1 MPEVKNIFVGAKM
14 NKDLNP
20 RLISKNEY
28 IDARNAEV
36 MNSERGDSGLLQ
48 NVSGN
53 SIETS
58 FAFDGVEL
66 DGVNLEIIGFFIDS
80 TNNRLFAF
88 ITDWN
93 DASSDGLST
102 YAPSTSHHYICMYD
116 VGSGRSTTLVSG
128 SFLNFAKG
136 NSVLGINLL
145 EDLLFF
151 TDNRNQPRKINVNT
165 AIGDTLYYSK
175 EEDISVAKYYPW
187 KPISFLKNKVTPGVT
202 PYSLQKNTSL
212 EIKNQVYAQKT
223 TPSEPFN
230 GEMILTETGSYGDL
244 EVQGT
249 FTSGWLSNTKVIVKG
264 SGLSED
270 LEILF
275 SSSDA
280 NVKFYD
286 SPSLETQIQ
295 ATLIVRDINIEKENT
310 MKDVTS
316 IDLPL
321 TQTLTIVSS
330 NSSSFITSNAVNQNW
345 IGSTLYVKSNTL
357 PSDGVTVTN
366 VQSIGSSQY
375 RITHT
380 TATLNLTEEEK
391 VVLGG
396 NPYYNGLFKG
406 DTNFISDRFIR
417 FSYRFK
423 YDDNEYSL
431 DAPFSQI
438 VFIPNQDGYFLEDK
452 VPTNI
457 NTEDA
462 NSDENNAIKS
472 SIVSFFE
479 NKINQVDLSIPMPN
493 GISSSAKLTKDLN
506 VREIEILYKESDKTS
521 IQVLESIS
529 TDDLNL
535 GTSNKYVYTYTS
547 QSPVKTLTSKE
558 STRASDKIP
567 IKAKAQEIS
576 GNRVIYGNYLVRT
589 ARPSTLDYN
598 LISSEKPELGLL
610 NSLSELEFPNS
621 VVKQNRSYKVGIVLV
636 DKFGRQSDVITSNN
650 STIYTPYETI
660 GGFIDS
666 GTSVYRGESLKLDF
680 LTPIPEDK
688 GYLPGYAGLYSET
701 NPLGWYT
708 YKVVVQQKEQDYYN
722 VYLPTILNFAPQL
735 NVAGGNPL
743 ISSSGVAYITLF
755 SDNINKVPRN
765 LKEVGAQ
772 DLQYS
777 SSANLYGRV
786 FNTIFSN
793 TTATSKQF
801 LPSPTPDKVVLIGT
815 RDDVGM
821 NKTNDGGDYNVSP
834 FYSIP
839 STATTANPPVYNTT
853 NLGAN
858 PYIAKVSTQKLIGAS
873 GGDVFGAALNQSQV
887 DFNRV
892 RLNVY
897 ETEAVNSNIDI
908 FYETGTGGLISDL
921 NNEIKTAE
929 SSVRPARINGWS
941 WSLSESTTPS
951 SSATPSDFDIVTNE
965 GVSLCDLAAA
975 SGSNSVITG
984 EIISI
989 RNRAEP
995 SPWRIEDLGL
1005 FELFQGSSNK
1015 KFRIKVK
1022 ANKYFVHTAGSYQIN
1037 SYIFNF
1043 RFTNTVTDSIT
1054 GVSEKYSIDIQES
1067 SDNNL
1072 INEQP
1077 TVVGKTL
1084 SSPEFLEWCF
1094 GRSKLGLNIQ
1104 DEPVGLVNGRPV
1116 VEPYSVLSPYLQYWN
1131 SSPFSTAVYAD
1142 TAPPLQGVG
1151 PNGRR
1156 VTRMTPN
1163 LLDIY
1168 KKERNSGW
1176 NDLEVFNFQNG
1187 SASNNPS
1194 DKKKGMVVTLE
1205 ALRFI
1210 NVFKQPPL
1218 YAQDSKW
1225 IDLTRR
1231 PYVQIWTK
1239 QGGFSDIG
1247 ALIPESGSTLYPNL
1261 SNVFRLQELTDG
1273 TYNLQFNN
1281 NTIVYQDKVGGGAA
1295 TQYRLFFK
1303 VYDSSR
1309 DAQGNVAGWGR
1320 NKRGFERLSIDV
1332 LVSNNKP

>member
-1 MPEVKNIFVGAKM
+1 MPEVKNIFTGAKM

-36 MNSERGDSGLLQ
+36 MNSESGDSGLLQ

-151 TDNRNQPRKINVNT
+151 TDDRNQPRKINVNT

-187 KPISFLKNKVTPGVT
+187 KPISFLKNKVTPGIT

-212 EIKNQVYAQKT
+212 EIKNQVYAQK
-223 TPSEPFN
+223 SNLPFN

-275 SSSDA
+275 SSSDPS
-280 NVKFYD
+280 VIFYD

-345 IGSTLYVKSNTL
+345 IGSTLYLKNANGSPDTL
-357 PSDGVTVTN
+357 PSAGVTVTTVASTGN
-366 VQSIGSSQY
+366 NEY
-375 RITHT
+375 TITHT
-380 TATLNLTEEEK
+380 GNFSIPSGFT

-438 VFIPNQDGYFLEDK
+438 VFIPKQDGYFLEDK
-452 VPTNI
+452 VPANI

-735 NVAGGNPL
+735 NVAAGASL

-755 SDNINKVPRN
+755 SDNINKVPRD

-786 FNTIFSN
+786 FNTIFAAAA
-793 TTATSKQF
+793 ATSKQF

-821 NKTNDGGDYNVSP
+821 NKTNDGGDYKVSP

-839 STATTANPPVYNTT
+839 STVTTANPPVYNTT

-873 GGDVFGAALNQSQV
+873 GGDVFATGQPNQSQV

-929 SSVRPARINGWS
+929 SSLRPARINGWS
-941 WSLSESTTPS
+941 WSLSESTTPF
-951 SSATPSDFDIVTNE
+951 SSATPLDFDIVTNE
-965 GVSLCDLAAA
+965 GVSLCDLAALN
-975 SGSNSVITG
+975 SNSVITG

-995 SPWRIEDLGL
+995 TPWKIEDLGL
-1005 FELFQGSSNK
+1005 FELFQSPSNK

-1022 ANKYFVHTAGSYQIN
+1022 EDKYFVHTAGSFQVN

-1043 RFTNTVTDSIT
+1043 RFTNTVTEN
-1054 GVSEKYSIDIQES
+1054 GVTKAYSIDIQES

-1077 TVVGKTL
+1077 TVIDKTL
-1084 SSPEFLEWCF
+1084 SAPEFLEWSF
-1094 GRSKLGLNIQ
+1094 GRAKPGLNGVPEILSPLIYNPA
-1104 DEPVGLVNGRPV
+1104 DEVGLSIRYWSSQPFTYAAYRDPPRP
-1116 VEPYSVLSPYLQYWN
+1116 
-1131 SSPFSTAVYAD
+1131 AKIR
-1142 TAPPLQGVG
+1142 GVG

-1163 LLDIY
+1163 LPDIY
-1168 KKERNSGW
+1168 KKERNPGW
-1176 NDLEVFNFQNG
+1176 NDLEVFDFQNG
-1187 SASNNPS
+1187 SASLKIS

-1210 NVFKQPPL
+1210 DVFRQPPL

-1225 IDLTRR
+1225 IDLTTDT
-1231 PYVQIWTK
+1231 YTQGWTK
-1239 QGGFSDIG
+1239 QGGS
-1247 ALIPESGSTLYPNL
+1247 SGLQYGKTLYPNL

-1273 TYNLQFNN
+1273 TYSLQFNN
-1281 NTIVYQDKVGGGAA
+1281 DTIVYQQKVGGGAA

-1309 DAQGNVAGWGR
+1309 DAQGNLAGWGR
-1320 NKRGFERLSIDV
+1320 NKKGFERLSIDV

>member
-36 MNSERGDSGLLQ
+36 VNSEGMDSGLLQ

-58 FAFDGVEL
+58 FGSDGIEL
-66 DGVNLEIIGFFIDS
+66 DGINLEIIGFFIDS

-93 DASSDGLST
+93 DTSSDGLSN
-102 YAPSTSHHYICMYD
+102 YASSTSHHYICMYD
-116 VGSGRSTTLVSG
+116 VGSRRSTTLVSG

-136 NSVLGINLL
+136 NLVLGINLL

-151 TDNRNQPRKINVNT
+151 TDNRNQPRKINVST
-165 AIGDTLYYSK
+165 AIGDTSYYSK

-187 KPISFLKNKVTPGVT
+187 KPISFLKNKVTPDIT
-202 PYSLQKNTSL
+202 PYSLQPNTSL
-212 EIKNQVYAQKT
+212 EIKNQVYAET
-223 TPSEPFN
+223 TALPATAFDGDIN
-230 GEMILTETGSYGDL
+230 FTNATYGDL
-244 EVQGT
+244 EIKAT
-249 FTSGWLSNTKVIVKG
+249 FISGWLSAAIVIEKG
-264 SGLSED
+264 EGLSED
-270 LEILF
+270 QELLF
-275 SSSDA
+275 SSPSSLI
-280 NVKFYD
+280 FYD
-286 SPSLETQIQ
+286 SPSLGTPIQ

-321 TQTLTIVSS
+321 TQTLTIVSAA
-330 NSSSFITSNAVNQNW
+330 SSEFVTSDAVNENW
-345 IGSTLYVKSNTL
+345 IGSTLYVLDSNNNPETL
-357 PSDGVTVTN
+357 PSSGVTVTAIDVVGGN
-366 VQSIGSSQY
+366 Y
-375 RITHT
+375 KITHT
-380 TATLNLTEEEK
+380 PANLNLNLGKK

-396 NPYYNGLFKG
+396 NPYYDSLFKG

-423 YDDNEYSL
+423 YDDDEYSL

-452 VPTNI
+452 VPSSI
-457 NTEDA
+457 NDEPA

-472 SIVSFFE
+472 SIISFFE
-479 NKINQVDLSIPMPN
+479 NKVNQVDLSIPMPD
-493 GISSSAKLTKDLN
+493 GISSSAQLTKDLN
-506 VREIEILYKESDKTS
+506 VKEIEILFKESDKTS

-529 TDDLNL
+529 TDELNL
-535 GTSNKYVYTYTS
+535 STSNKYVYAYNS

-567 IKAKAQEIS
+567 IRAKAQEIS
-576 GNRVIYGNYLVRT
+576 GNRVIYANYLVRT

-598 LISSEKPELGLL
+598 LLSSEKPKLGNL
-610 NSLSELEFPNS
+610 NSLSELEYPNS

-636 DKFGRQSDVITSNN
+636 DKFGRQSDVITSKN

-660 GGFIDS
+660 GEFIGDS

-688 GYLPGYAGLYSET
+688 GYLPGYAGLYSAT

-735 NVAGGNPL
+735 NGTLV
-743 ISSSGVAYITLF
+743 SSSGVAYITLF
-755 SDNINKVPRN
+755 SDNINKVPRD

-786 FNTIFSN
+786 FNDKFKTAE
-793 TTATSKQF
+793 ATSKQF
-801 LPSPTPDKVVLIGT
+801 LPSPTPDKVILIGT

-839 STATTANPPVYNTT
+839 STATTGPPPVYNTT

-858 PYIAKVSTQKLIGAS
+858 PYIAKVSTQKLIGAP
-873 GGDVFGAALNQSQV
+873 GGDVVSPGAINQSQV

-897 ETEAVNSNIDI
+897 ETKPVESNLDI

-921 NNEIKTAE
+921 NNQIKTAE
-929 SSVRPARINGWS
+929 SSLRPSRINGWS
-941 WSLSESTTPS
+941 WYLSEATQPLSF
-951 SSATPSDFDIVTNE
+951 ATPSDFDIVTNE
-965 GVSLCDLAAA
+965 GVSLCDIAAVDP
-975 SGSNSVITG
+975 NSVITG

-989 RNRAEP
+989 RNRVTPEP
-995 SPWRIEDLGL
+995 WKIEDLGL
-1005 FELFQGSSNK
+1005 FELVQDVNTK
-1015 KFRIKVK
+1015 KFRIKVN
-1022 ANKYFVHTAGSYQIN
+1022 ANKYFVHTAGSYITA

-1043 RFTNTVTDSIT
+1043 KFTNTVTEGSVT
-1054 GVSEKYSIDIQES
+1054 KNYSINIQES
-1067 SDNNL
+1067 SDNDL
-1072 INEQP
+1072 TNEQP
-1077 TVVGKTL
+1077 IAVGKTF
-1084 SSPEFLEWCF
+1084 SAPEFLEWCY
-1094 GRSKLGLNIQ
+1094 GRGKLGLTQ
-1104 DEPVGLVNGRPV
+1104 DEPLGLINGRLAINPATTYGRGYFV
-1116 VEPYSVLSPYLQYWN
+1116 YWN
-1131 SSPFSTAVYAD
+1131 SSPFTFAIYAD
-1142 TAPPLQGVG
+1142 TREGVG
-1151 PNGRR
+1151 PNGRK

-1163 LLDIY
+1163 LPNIL
-1168 KKERNSGW
+1168 KRQSSNGW
-1176 NDLEVFNFQNG
+1176 NLLEVFDFNNG
-1187 SASNNPS
+1187 SASPNNI
-1194 DKKKGMVVTLE
+1194 DKKKGIILTLE
-1205 ALRFI
+1205 ALRFWD
-1210 NVFKQPPL
+1210 VWRQPPA
-1218 YAQDSKW
+1218 YAQNSKW
-1225 IDLTRR
+1225 VDLTNR
-1231 PYVQIWTK
+1231 PYQQRWRKNNDNGYTDYPEMK
-1239 QGGFSDIG
+1239 DI
-1247 ALIPESGSTLYPNL
+1247 
-1261 SNVFRLQELTDG
+1261 FRLAEQPDG
-1273 TYNLQFNN
+1273 KYNLEFNN
-1281 NTIVYQDKVGGGAA
+1281 NEIVYQNKTDGG
-1295 TQYRLFFK
+1295 TKYRLFFRI
-1303 VYDSSR
+1303 YDSSR
-1309 DAQGNVAGWGR
+1309 DAQGNVVGWGR
-1320 NKRGFERLSIDV
+1320 NKKGFERLSIDV
-1332 LVSNNKP
+1332 EVFNGPR

>member
-36 MNSERGDSGLLQ
+36 INSEGMDSGLLQ

-58 FAFDGVEL
+58 FGSDGIEL
-66 DGVNLEIIGFFIDS
+66 EGINLEVIGFYIDS
-80 TNNRLFAF
+80 TNNRIFAF

-93 DASSDGLST
+93 DGSSDGIST

-116 VGSGRSTTLVSG
+116 VGSNLSTVLVSG

-136 NSVLGINLL
+136 NPVLGINLL

-151 TDNRNQPRKINVNT
+151 TDNRNQPRKINVST
-165 AIGDTLYYSK
+165 AFGDSTYYSK
-175 EEDISVAKYYPW
+175 EEDVAVAKYYPW
-187 KPISFLKNKVTPGVT
+187 KPISFLKNKVTPGIT

-212 EIKNQVYAQKT
+212 EIKNQVYAQQT
-223 TPSEPFN
+223 TPSGPFD
-230 GEMILTETGSYGDL
+230 GDMILTDISYGDL
-244 EVQGT
+244 QIQGT
-249 FTSGWLSNTKVIVKG
+249 FIDGWLSETKVIVKG

-275 SSSDA
+275 SSSNP
-280 NVKFYD
+280 NVTFYD
-286 SPSLETQIQ
+286 SPSLETPIQ
-295 ATLIVRDINIEKENT
+295 ATLVVRDINIEKENT

-321 TQTLTIVSS
+321 TQTLTMA
-330 NSSSFITSNAVNQNW
+330 NPLNTGADYFYTSDVVNQNW
-345 IGSTLYVKSNTL
+345 IGSTLYVKNSNGDPENF
-357 PSDGVTVTN
+357 PSAGVTVTN
-366 VQSIGSSQY
+366 VEEESGNY
-375 RITHT
+375 KITHT
-380 TATLNLTEEEK
+380 TATLDLNLSKK

-438 VFIPNQDGYFLEDK
+438 VFIPNQDGYFLEDE
-452 VPTNI
+452 VPSDI
-457 NTEDA
+457 NDEDS

-479 NKINQVDLSIPMPN
+479 NKINQVDLSIPMPD
-493 GISSSAKLTKDLN
+493 GISSSAQLTKDLN
-506 VREIEILYKESDKTS
+506 VKEIEILYKESDKTS

-558 STRASDKIP
+558 STRTSDKIP
-567 IKAKAQEIS
+567 IRAKAQEIS

-589 ARPSTLDYN
+589 ARPTTLDYS
-598 LISSEKPELGLL
+598 ITSSEKPELGIL

-660 GGFIDS
+660 GEFIGDS
-666 GTSVYRGESLKLDF
+666 GTSIYRGESLKLDF

-688 GYLPGYAGLYSET
+688 GYIQGYAGLYSET

-735 NVAGGNPL
+735 NGNL
-743 ISSSGVAYITLF
+743 VSSSGVAYITLF
-755 SDNINKVPRN
+755 SDNINKVPRD

-777 SSANLYGRV
+777 SSSNLYGRV
-786 FNTIFSN
+786 FNDEFN
-793 TTATSKQF
+793 TTNATSKQF

-839 STATTANPPVYNTT
+839 STATAGSPIVYNTT

-858 PYIAKVSTQKLIGAS
+858 PYIAKVSTQKLIGAP
-873 GGDVFGAALNQSQV
+873 GGDVVNPGATNQSQV

-897 ETEAVNSNIDI
+897 ETEPVESNLDI
-908 FYETGTGGLISDL
+908 FYETGTGGLISEL
-921 NNEIKTAE
+921 NNKIKTAE
-929 SSVRPARINGWS
+929 SSLRPASINGWS
-941 WSLSESTTPS
+941 WYLSESTQPLDF
-951 SSATPSDFDIVTNE
+951 ATPSDFDIVTNE
-965 GVSLCDLAAA
+965 GVSLCDIAAVD
-975 SGSNSVITG
+975 SNSVITG
-984 EIISI
+984 EIVSI
-989 RNRAEP
+989 RNRVTPEP
-995 SPWRIEDLGL
+995 WKIEDLGL
-1005 FELFQGSSNK
+1005 FSLEQDSTTK
-1015 KFRIKVK
+1015 KFRIKVNP
-1022 ANKYFVHTAGSYQIN
+1022 NKYFVHTAGSYVTQ

-1043 RFTNTVTDSIT
+1043 KFTNTVTKD
-1054 GVSEKYSIDIQES
+1054 GVSKNYSINIQES
-1067 SDNNL
+1067 SNNSL
-1072 INEQP
+1072 TNEQP
-1077 TVVGKTL
+1077 IAVGKTF
-1084 SSPEFLEWCF
+1084 SAPEFLEWCF
-1094 GRSKLGLNIQ
+1094 GRSKLGLTQ
-1104 DEPVGLVNGRPV
+1104 DEPLGLINGRAALNPA
-1116 VEPYSVLSPYLQYWN
+1116 PDPGMLYISYWN
-1131 SSPFSTAVYAD
+1131 SSPFTFAAYSD
-1142 TAPPLQGVG
+1142 TLQGVG
-1151 PNGRR
+1151 PDGRR
-1156 VTRMTPN
+1156 VIRMTPN
-1163 LLDIY
+1163 LPNIFKGQRPD
-1168 KKERNSGW
+1168 GW
-1176 NDLEVFNFQNG
+1176 NFLETFDFNNG
-1187 SASNNPS
+1187 SASPNNV

-1205 ALRFI
+1205 ALRFED
-1210 NVFKQPPL
+1210 VWKQPPA
-1218 YAQDSKW
+1218 YAQNSKW
-1225 IDLTRR
+1225 VDLTNRVYTQRWQNNNNR
-1231 PYVQIWTK
+1231 PPY
-1239 QGGFSDIG
+1239 GFTDYPEMKDI
-1247 ALIPESGSTLYPNL
+1247 
-1261 SNVFRLQELTDG
+1261 FRLIEQPDG
-1273 TYNLQFNN
+1273 KYNLEFNN
-1281 NTIVYQDKVGGGAA
+1281 NEIVYQNKTNGG
-1295 TQYRLFFK
+1295 TKYRLFFR

-1309 DAQGNVAGWGR
+1309 DAQGNVVGWGR
-1320 NKRGFERLSIDV
+1320 NKKGFERLSIDV
-1332 LVSNNKP
+1332 QVFNKP

>member
-151 TDNRNQPRKINVNT
+151 TDDRNQPRKINVNT

-187 KPISFLKNKVTPGVT
+187 KPISFLKNKVTPGIT

-212 EIKNQVYAQKT
+212 EIKNQVYAQK
-223 TPSEPFN
+223 SNLPFN
-230 GEMILTETGSYGDL
+230 GEIILTEIGSYGDL

-275 SSSDA
+275 SSSDPS
-280 NVKFYD
+280 VIFYD

-330 NSSSFITSNAVNQNW
+330 NNNSSFVTSNAVNQNW

-380 TATLNLTEEEK
+380 TATLNLTAEEK

-755 SDNINKVPRN
+755 SDNINKVPRD

-786 FNTIFSN
+786 FNTIFAAAA
-793 TTATSKQF
+793 ATSKQF

-821 NKTNDGGDYNVSP
+821 NKTNDGGDYKVSP

-839 STATTANPPVYNTT
+839 STVTTANPPVYNTT

-873 GGDVFGAALNQSQV
+873 GGDVFAPGQPNQSQV

-995 SPWRIEDLGL
+995 TPWRIEDLGL

-1077 TVVGKTL
+1077 TVVNKTL
-1084 SSPEFLEWCF
+1084 SSPEFLEWCYGGF
-1094 GRSKLGLNIQ
+1094 KPGLNGVPEI
-1104 DEPVGLVNGRPV
+1104 
-1116 VEPYSVLSPYLQYWN
+1116 LSPLTFNPVKITYPRYW
-1131 SSPFSTAVYAD
+1131 SSQPFTYA
-1142 TAPPLQGVG
+1142 AYIEPAYPSRYEGVG

-1156 VTRMTPN
+1156 VIRMTPR
-1163 LLDIY
+1163 LPDIY
-1168 KKERNSGW
+1168 KKERNPGW
-1176 NDLEVFNFQNG
+1176 NDLEVFDFENG

-1210 NVFKQPPL
+1210 NVFTRSPL

-1225 IDLTRR
+1225 IDLTTDTYTQGWR
-1231 PYVQIWTK
+1231 K
-1239 QGGFSDIG
+1239 QGKYGTT
-1247 ALIPESGSTLYPNL
+1247 PYTNL
-1261 SNVFRLQELTDG
+1261 SNMFRLQELADG

-1281 NTIVYQDKVGGGAA
+1281 DTIVYQQKVGGGAA

-1309 DAQGNVAGWGR
+1309 DAQGNLAGWGR
-1320 NKRGFERLSIDV
+1320 NRKGFERLSIDV
-1332 LVSNNKP
+1332 LVGNNKP

>member
-36 MNSERGDSGLLQ
+36 INSEGMDSGLLQ

-58 FAFDGVEL
+58 FGSDGIEL
-66 DGVNLEIIGFFIDS
+66 EGVNLEVIGFYIDS
-80 TNNRLFAF
+80 TNSRIFAF

-93 DASSDGLST
+93 DGSSDGFST

-116 VGSGRSTTLVSG
+116 VGSNLSTVLVSG

-136 NSVLGINLL
+136 SPVLGINLL

-151 TDNRNQPRKINVNT
+151 TDNRNQPRKINVST
-165 AIGDTLYYSK
+165 AFGDSTYYSK
-175 EEDISVAKYYPW
+175 EEDVAVAKYYPW
-187 KPISFLKNKVTPGVT
+187 KPISFLKNKVTPDTT
-202 PYSLQKNTSL
+202 PYSLQPNTSL

-223 TPSEPFN
+223 TPSGPFD
-230 GEMILTETGSYGDL
+230 GDMILNEVGSYGDL
-244 EVQGT
+244 QIQGT
-249 FTSGWLSNTKVIVKG
+249 FISGWLSSTKVIVKG

-275 SSSDA
+275 SSSNP
-280 NVKFYD
+280 NVIFYD
-286 SPSLETQIQ
+286 SPSLETPIQ

-321 TQTLTIVSS
+321 TQTLTMASPLDTGAGYFV
-330 NSSSFITSNAVNQNW
+330 TSDAVNENW
-345 IGSTLYVKSNTL
+345 IGSTLYVLDNDDNPETF
-357 PSDGVTVTN
+357 PSAGVTVTN
-366 VQSIGSSQY
+366 VEEDGVDYIIS
-375 RITHT
+375 HT
-380 TATLNLTEEEK
+380 GGTLNLNSNKK

-396 NPYYNGLFKG
+396 NPYYNNLFKG

-438 VFIPNQDGYFLEDK
+438 VFIPNQDGYFLEDE
-452 VPTNI
+452 VPSDI
-457 NTEDA
+457 NDEDA

-493 GISSSAKLTKDLN
+493 GISSSAQLTKDLN

-521 IQVLESIS
+521 IQVLESVS
-529 TDDLNL
+529 TDELNL

-567 IKAKAQEIS
+567 IRAKAQEIS

-589 ARPSTLDYN
+589 ARPTTLDYS
-598 LISSEKPELGLL
+598 ITSSEKPELGIL

-660 GGFIDS
+660 GEFIGDS

-688 GYLPGYAGLYSET
+688 EYLPGYAGLYSET

-735 NVAGGNPL
+735 NGSLV
-743 ISSSGVAYITLF
+743 SSSGVAYITLF
-755 SDNINKVPRN
+755 SDNINKVPRD

-786 FNTIFSN
+786 FNDKFETAA
-793 TTATSKQF
+793 ATSKQF
-801 LPSPTPDKVVLIGT
+801 LPSPTPDKVILIGT

-839 STATTANPPVYNTT
+839 STATTDPTPVYNTT

-858 PYIAKVSTQKLIGAS
+858 PYIAKVSTQKLIGAP
-873 GGDVFGAALNQSQV
+873 GGDVVSPGATNQSQV

-897 ETEAVNSNIDI
+897 ETKPVESNLDI
-908 FYETGTGGLISDL
+908 FYETGTGGLISEL
-921 NNEIKTAE
+921 NNQIKTAE
-929 SSVRPARINGWS
+929 SSFRPASINGWS
-941 WSLSESTTPS
+941 WYLSESTQPLDF
-951 SSATPSDFDIVTNE
+951 ATPSDFDIVTNE
-965 GVSLCDLAAA
+965 GVSLCDIAAVD
-975 SGSNSVITG
+975 SNSVITG
-984 EIISI
+984 EIVSI
-989 RNRAEP
+989 RNRVAP
-995 SPWRIEDLGL
+995 NPWKIEDLSL
-1005 FELFQGSSNK
+1005 FSLEQDSITK
-1015 KFRIKVK
+1015 KFRIKVNP
-1022 ANKYFVHTAGSYQIN
+1022 NKYFVHTAGSYVTQ

-1043 RFTNTVTDSIT
+1043 RFTNTVTEG
-1054 GVSEKYSIDIQES
+1054 GVTKSYSIDIQES
-1067 SDNNL
+1067 SNNSL
-1072 INEQP
+1072 TNEQP
-1077 TVVGKTL
+1077 IAVGKTF
-1084 SSPEFLEWCF
+1084 SAPEFLEWCY
-1094 GRSKLGLNIQ
+1094 GRSKLGLTQ
-1104 DEPVGLVNGRPV
+1104 DEPLGLINGRPAYN
-1116 VEPYSVLSPYLQYWN
+1116 PAPGDGILYLNYWN
-1131 SSPFSTAVYAD
+1131 SSPFTFAVYAD
-1142 TAPPLQGVG
+1142 TREGVG
-1151 PNGRR
+1151 PNGRK

-1163 LLDIY
+1163 LPNIL
-1168 KKERNSGW
+1168 KRQRNDGW
-1176 NDLEVFNFQNG
+1176 NLLETFDFNNG
-1187 SASNNPS
+1187 SASPNNV

-1205 ALRFI
+1205 ALRFED
-1210 NVFKQPPL
+1210 VWRQPPA
-1218 YAQDSKW
+1218 YAQNSKW
-1225 IDLTRR
+1225 VDLTNR
-1231 PYVQIWTK
+1231 PYTQRWRNNNNNPPY
-1239 QGGFSDIG
+1239 GFTDYPEMKDI
-1247 ALIPESGSTLYPNL
+1247 
-1261 SNVFRLQELTDG
+1261 FRLAEQPDG
-1273 TYNLQFNN
+1273 KYNLEFNN
-1281 NTIVYQDKVGGGAA
+1281 NEIVYQNKTDGG
-1295 TQYRLFFK
+1295 TKYRLFFR

-1309 DAQGNVAGWGR
+1309 DAQGNVVGWGR
-1320 NKRGFERLSIDV
+1320 NKKGFERLSIDV
-1332 LVSNNKP
+1332 EVFNGPR

>member
-1 MPEVKNIFVGAKM
+1 MAEVKNIFTGAKM

-36 MNSERGDSGLLQ
+36 INSEGMDSGLLQ

-58 FAFDGVEL
+58 FAFNGVEL
-66 DGVNLEIIGFFIDS
+66 EGVNLEIIGFFIDS
-80 TNNRLFAF
+80 TNNRIFAF

-93 DASSDGLST
+93 DSSSDGLST

-116 VGSGRSTTLVSG
+116 VSSSRSTTLVSG

-136 NSVLGINLL
+136 NPVLGINLI
-145 EDLLFF
+145 ENLLFF
-151 TDNRNQPRKINVNT
+151 TDDRNQPRKINVNT
-165 AIGDTLYYSK
+165 AIGDTSYYSK
-175 EEDISVAKYYPW
+175 EEDVSVAKYYPW
-187 KPISFLKNKVTPGVT
+187 KPISFLKNKVTPGIT
-202 PYSLQKNTSL
+202 PYSLQPNTSL
-212 EIKNQVYAQKT
+212 EIKNQVYAET
-223 TPSEPFN
+223 TALPATAFDGDIN
-230 GEMILTETGSYGDL
+230 FTNATYGDL
-244 EVQGT
+244 EIKAT
-249 FTSGWLSNTKVIVKG
+249 FISGWLSAAIVIEKG
-264 SGLSED
+264 QGLSED
-270 LEILF
+270 QELSF
-275 SSSDA
+275 SSPSSL
-280 NVKFYD
+280 NFYD
-286 SPSLETQIQ
+286 SPSLGTTIN
-295 ATLIVRDINIEKENT
+295 AILIVRDINIEKENT

-321 TQTLTIVSS
+321 TQTLTMASPLDTATDYFV
-330 NSSSFITSNAVNQNW
+330 TSDAVNENW
-345 IGSTLYVKSNTL
+345 IGSTLYVLASNNNPETL
-357 PSDGVTVTN
+357 PSSGVTVTN
-366 VQSIGSSQY
+366 VEEDGGNY
-375 RITHT
+375 KITHT
-380 TATLNLTEEEK
+380 TATLNLNIGKK

-396 NPYYNGLFKG
+396 NPYYNSLFKG

-452 VPTNI
+452 VPSSI
-457 NTEDA
+457 NDENA

-479 NKINQVDLSIPMPN
+479 NKINQVDLSIPMPE
-493 GISSSAKLTKDLN
+493 GISSSAQLTKDLN

-567 IKAKAQEIS
+567 IRAKAQEVS

-589 ARPSTLDYN
+589 ARPTTLDYSI
-598 LISSEKPELGLL
+598 ISSEKPKLGNL
-610 NSLSELEFPNS
+610 NSLSELEYPNS

-636 DKFGRQSDVITSNN
+636 DKFGRQSDVITSKN

-666 GTSVYRGESLKLDF
+666 LDKSVYRGESLKLDF

-688 GYLPGYAGLYSET
+688 GYLPGYAGLYSAT

-735 NVAGGNPL
+735 NAGGL
-743 ISSSGVAYITLF
+743 TSSSGVAYITLF
-755 SDNINKVPRN
+755 SDNINKVPRD

-786 FNTIFSN
+786 FNTEFNN
-793 TTATSKQF
+793 TAATSKQF

-815 RDDVGM
+815 RDEIGM

-834 FYSIP
+834 FYGIP
-839 STATTANPPVYNTT
+839 STSTGTGASTVYNTT
-853 NLGAN
+853 DLGAN
-858 PYIAKVSTQKLIGAS
+858 PYIAKVSTQKLIGAP
-873 GGDVFGAALNQSQV
+873 GGDVVAPNQSQV
-887 DFNRV
+887 NFNKV

-929 SSVRPARINGWS
+929 SSFRPARINGWS
-941 WSLSESTTPS
+941 WYLSESTQPLS
-951 SSATPSDFDIVTNE
+951 FATPSDFDIVTNE
-965 GVSLCDLAAA
+965 GVSLCDIAAVDP
-975 SGSNSVITG
+975 NSVLTG

-989 RNRAEP
+989 RNRS
-995 SPWRIEDLGL
+995 SPPWKVEDLNL
-1005 FELFQGSSNK
+1005 FSLEQNLNTK
-1015 KFRIKVK
+1015 KFRIKVN
-1022 ANKYFVHTAGSYQIN
+1022 ADKYFVHTAGSYETN

-1043 RFTNTVTDSIT
+1043 KFTNAVTEGSVT
-1054 GVSEKYSIDIQES
+1054 KNYSIDIQES
-1067 SDNNL
+1067 SNNDL
-1072 INEQP
+1072 INVQP
-1077 TVVGKTL
+1077 IVEGKTV
-1084 SSPEFLEWCF
+1084 SAPQFLEWCL
-1094 GRSKLGLNIQ
+1094 GTAKPGLNFVSEI
-1104 DEPVGLVNGRPV
+1104 
-1116 VEPYSVLSPYLQYWN
+1116 LSPLTYNPANVQGFSISYW
-1131 SSPFSTAVYAD
+1131 SSQPFVYA
-1142 TAPPLQGVG
+1142 AYRNPPSPIVGVG

-1156 VTRMTPN
+1156 VTRMIPN
-1163 LLDIY
+1163 LPDIA
-1168 KKERNSGW
+1168 KRQRNSGW
-1176 NDLEVFNFQNG
+1176 NDLEVFNINNG
-1187 SASNNPS
+1187 SASPDDS

-1205 ALRFI
+1205 ALRFEDI
-1210 NVFKQPPL
+1210 WRQPPAYANNSKWVDL
-1218 YAQDSKW
+1218 TNNTYAQRWRKGQDS
-1225 IDLTRR
+1225 
-1231 PYVQIWTK
+1231 
-1239 QGGFSDIG
+1239 GFTYY
-1247 ALIPESGSTLYPNL
+1247 PEMKNT
-1261 SNVFRLQELTDG
+1261 FRLIQAPNGKYL
-1273 TYNLQFNN
+1273 LQFNN
-1281 NTIVYQDKVGGGAA
+1281 DNIVYQQKAGGGAP
-1295 TQYRLFFK
+1295 TKYRLFFR
-1303 VYDSSR
+1303 VYDSST
-1309 DAQGNVAGWGR
+1309 DASGVAVGWGR
-1320 NKRGFERLSIDV
+1320 NRKGFERLSIDV
-1332 LVSNNKP
+1332 LVTN